1 MIINTWSEVL
11 TNSFQN
17 LGTAVAVFLPNLLI
31 AILIIVLGWAL
42 GSLVGRIV
50 DRIVR
55 SIKLDEGLRR
65 AGLEEIV
72 KRGGINLNTGKF
84 LGGLIKWFII
94 IVFLIPALST
104 LGLTQVT
111 IFLQQ
116 VVLYYLPQV
125 IVAVL
130 ILLVAGVLGDF
141 MQKVVTTSSRTAE
154 VRTAHLLGNVT
165 KWAIW
170 VFAIL
175 VALSQLGIAS
185 DFIHTL
191 FTGFVVALSLA
202 LGLSFGLGGQDAA
215 RNFIEKTRNETF
227 MKD

>member
-31 AILIIVLGWAL
+31 AILIVVLGWAL
-42 GSLVGRIV
+42 GSLLGRIV
-50 DRIVR
+50 ARIVR

-84 LGGLIKWFII
+84 LGNLIKWFII
-94 IVFLIPALST
+94 IVFLIPALSA

-227 MKD
+227 RRD